1 MVNDNTIFDLQQ
13 SRTTS
18 EFIVKNA
25 DLVME
30 SFADIVET
38 LKDIPYLGSLIK
50 LGKVTMSFIDY
61 RFFCKLG
68 HFLKVAN
75 EVSGEE
81 LTRFFASLSYKDKK
95 RISDYLTQLL
105 YTAEDASKAELM
117 GKIYKRRVLGD
128 IDNDMMLR
136 LCSIV
141 NRAYI
146 TDLDYLEEYLTVSE
160 TNTYVTDNLVALGV
174 LADVGNIYEENT
186 DEWESTGF
194 GPTKHTLN
202 EVGKM
207 LYQIL
212 TDKPIDIGIILRLN
226 KNEVQF
232 RSMATS
238 EIDEILSDLR
248 M

>member
-1 MVNDNTIFDLQQ
+1 MENDNTIFDLQQ

-75 EVSGEE
+75 EVPGEE

-95 RISDYLTQLL
+95 RIFAYLTQLL

-146 TDLDYLEEYLTVSE
+146 TDLDYLEEYLTASE
-160 TNTYVTDNLVALGV
+160 TNTYVTDNLVAIGV

-194 GPTKHTLN
+194 GPTKHIPM
-202 EVGKM
+202 EVARCFFRFLLINPFIFGVSCPLIKM
-207 LYQIL
+207 R
-212 TDKPIDIGIILRLN
+212 DKFARL
-226 KNEVQF
+226 QTQ
-232 RSMATS
+232 R
-238 EIDEILSDLR
+238 
-248 M
+248 